1 MAVVISQAEGND
13 LSMDR
18 IRAEKP
24 TLLTLLLAL
33 VGAQILPAGG
43 SGESLAC
50 LHRQP
55 STAKKGQ
62 IDVYK
67 GPHVWVRHTCSA
79 KEVALRLMA
88 TDKTQGNVRVGA
100 SSWSLVTKQSLSVR
114 QVQISQYGQEPVNII
129 TFWRHVS
136 KWNINYIFGILTS
149 KAIDCYIN
157 GSVLRGGGVWEFWG
171 GAPKFGGDTYTK
183 Y

>member
-67 GPHVWVRHTCSA
+67 GPHV
-79 KEVALRLMA
+79 
-88 TDKTQGNVRVGA
+88 
-100 SSWSLVTKQSLSVR
+100 
-114 QVQISQYGQEPVNII
+114 
-129 TFWRHVS
+129 
-136 KWNINYIFGILTS
+136 
-149 KAIDCYIN
+149 
-157 GSVLRGGGVWEFWG
+157 
-171 GAPKFGGDTYTK
+171 
-183 Y
+183 